1 MRVTDQMLFALA
13 TRSSGQ
19 ARSRVEHSV
28 AETSSGQRVTH
39 PGDDPA
45 VAGLLVQSRALQER
59 FSAIAKSADSASS
72 ELNVADAAASSAG
85 NSLLRAR
92 ELAMQL
98 VNPTY
103 TAGQRV
109 TGAAEVEQIFS
120 ALLSQLNTQVGD
132 RYIFGGNRDA
142 TPPFTATGAYQGDTA
157 VRNVEIA
164 PGVYAPASVRAD
176 AAVKGVDPITGA
188 VTGADVLATL
198 QALATALRAND
209 VTGIR
214 ATLDPLADGL
224 AQLASLRGQIG
235 DAQNAMNTA
244 LATNDAALTDERQR
258 NSKLGDVDIIAA
270 TSDLAQ
276 AQQALQAS
284 LAASAQGIRFTLLDY
299 LK

>member
-13 TRSSGQ
+13 TRSTGL
-19 ARSRVEHSV
+19 ARTRVEHSV
-28 AETSSGQRVTH
+28 AETSSGLRVTH

-45 VAGLLVQSRALQER
+45 VAGLLVQSRALQDR
-59 FSAIAKSADSASS
+59 FTAIANAADTASS
-72 ELNVADAAASSAG
+72 ELNVADAAAGAAG
-85 NSLLRAR
+85 NAVLRAR

-109 TGAAEVEQIFS
+109 TGAAEVDQIVS
-120 ALLSQLNTQVGD
+120 AVLSHLNTQAGD
-132 RYIFGGNRDA
+132 RYLFGGNRDA
-142 TPPFTATGAYQGDTA
+142 TAPFALSGAYVGDTA
-157 VRNVEIA
+157 VRTVEIA
-164 PGVYAPASVRAD
+164 PGVFAPASVRAD
-176 AAVKGVDPITGA
+176 AALKGIDPSTGA

-209 VTGIR
+209 IVGIR

-224 AQLASLRGQIG
+224 AQVASLRGQIG

-244 LATNDAALTDERQR
+244 VATNEAALNDERQR
-258 NSKLGDVDIIAA
+258 NSKLGDADIIESTTA
-270 TSDLAQ
+270 LAQ

-284 LAASAQGIRFTLLDY
+284 LAASAQGLRFTLLDY

>member
-13 TRSSGQ
+13 TRSTGL
-19 ARSRVEHSV
+19 ARSRVEKSIE
-28 AETSSGQRVTH
+28 ETSSGLRVSH

-59 FSAIAKSADSASS
+59 FTAIAKAADTASS
-72 ELNVADAAASSAG
+72 ELTVADSAAASAG

-103 TAGQRV
+103 TAAQRV
-109 TGAAEVEQIFS
+109 TGAAEVDQILL
-120 ALLSQLNTQVGD
+120 AVLSQLNTQLGD
-132 RYIFGGNRDA
+132 RYVFGGNRDA
-142 TPPFTATGAYQGDTA
+142 TAPFNAAGAYLGDTA
-157 VRNVEIA
+157 VRKVEIA
-164 PGVYAPASVRAD
+164 PGVFAPASVRAD
-176 AAVKGVDPITGA
+176 AALKGVDPTTGA
-188 VTGADVLATL
+188 VTGADVLASL

-209 VTGIR
+209 MTGIR

-235 DAQNAMNTA
+235 DAQNSMNMA
-244 LATNDAALTDERQR
+244 VATNQAALNDERQR
-258 NSKLGDVDIIAA
+258 NSKLGDVDIIETTTA
-270 TSDLAQ
+270 LAQ

-284 LAASAQGIRFTLLDY
+284 LSASAQGIRFTLLDY
-299 LK
+299 LR